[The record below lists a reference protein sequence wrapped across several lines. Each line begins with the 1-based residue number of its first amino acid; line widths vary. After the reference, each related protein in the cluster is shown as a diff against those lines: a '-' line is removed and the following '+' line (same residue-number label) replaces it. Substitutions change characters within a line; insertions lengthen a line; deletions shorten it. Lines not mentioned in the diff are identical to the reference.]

1 MKPTLE
7 MRTPI
12 TLIRATTL
20 FVAAAVLLMT
30 TTTVEGQDPAIAL
43 HLQEQA
49 ESQLELT
56 GSFHLEQDAN
66 HGYLVLEASVPKGS
80 YIYSLTQE
88 GNPPPSRI
96 EVAKAESYQVS
107 GAFKPDSEPVVV
119 ENDPTFKNRTEK
131 HKQNVRFFIPLQIAT
146 ETNPAELTIPM
157 RFNGQICSE
166 TEGTC
171 TPIQDRVINAN
182 FGGFYQRV
190 AEQTKTGTINR

>member
-1 MKPTLE
+1 MKQTLE

-12 TLIRATTL
+12 ALIRATNL
-20 FVAAAVLLMT
+20 FVAAAVLLIT
-30 TTTVEGQDPAIAL
+30 TTTVEGQDPAP
-43 HLQEQA
+43 HLQSQT
-49 ESQLELT
+49 ESQFELS

-66 HGYLVLEASVPKGS
+66 TGYLVLEASVPQGS

-107 GAFKPDSEPVVV
+107 GAFKPDSEPVIV
-119 ENDPTFKNRTEK
+119 ENDPIFKNRTEK
-131 HKQNVRFFIPLQIAT
+131 HKQNVRFFIPLQIAAGA
-146 ETNPAELTIPM
+146 NPAELTIPM